1 MTIPF
6 KYMPISNKKQIGSK
20 RSHNS
25 IKYIVIHDTGNTSRG
40 ANAMAHYRYLQS
52 ATRYGSAHYYLD
64 DKEIIQTIGDSFTA
78 WSIGDSWGYKS
89 NPNRVKDAKNSNTIS
104 IELCIN
110 SDGNYEKAYQNL
122 VELTKNLMVKFNI
135 PASRVIRHFDAT
147 GKTCPGSFSKN
158 NWGRWKQFKSDIQ
171 KPMKIKFDLSKSSV
185 GVPVGETKPQP
196 KPEEPKKEENMSN
209 KKDYEGHWAEKQIK
223 EIIERGIMTGFEDGS
238 FKPNDPVTRAQ
249 LAVVITRLFPKK

>member
-1 MTIPF
+1 MCETNV
-6 KYMPISNKKQIGSK
+6 K
-20 RSHNS
+20 
-25 IKYIVIHDTGNTSRG
+25 TGNVS
-40 ANAMAHYRYLQS
+40 Q
-52 ATRYGSAHYYLD
+52 
-64 DKEIIQTIGDSFTA
+64 ETIKLTG
-78 WSIGDSWGYKS
+78 
-89 NPNRVKDAKNSNTIS
+89 
-104 IELCIN
+104 EL
-110 SDGNYEKAYQNL
+110 
-122 VELTKNLMVKFNI
+122 VRMLMKKYNI

-185 GVPVGETKPQP
+185 GVPVGESKPQP
-196 KPEEPKKEENMSN
+196 KPEEPNKEENMSN

-238 FKPNDPVTRAQ
+238 FKPNNPVTRAQ